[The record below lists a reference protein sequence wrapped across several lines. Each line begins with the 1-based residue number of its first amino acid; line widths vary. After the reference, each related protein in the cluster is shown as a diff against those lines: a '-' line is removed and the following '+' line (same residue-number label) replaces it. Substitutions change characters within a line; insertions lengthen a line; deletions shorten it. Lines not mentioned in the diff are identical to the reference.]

1 MAKFSFKRVE
11 KKYIVTK
18 SQRDEL
24 LKELLLY
31 MEYDK
36 YCVGEKTY

>member
-24 LKELLLY
+24 LKELGQTITNTTFIY
-31 MEYDK
+31 Y
-36 YCVGEKTY
+36 